1 MAAINNENVVIDID
15 SQSCTTFLKVSNDLL
30 NSFCDSGECNFKPT
44 RGCTKTLSPV
54 TNIHQT
60 IIQMES
66 KVIYSSQILSFSNYI
81 YVWLKQWLYLL
92 SAGLVIPVAGGSP
105 TLMKPL
111 LWPTITTFSPA
122 RKVKKKEIINL
133 SRSRLLFC
141 FRAQSGGWRTLQHHH
156 AVLLWPEQLSS
167 LQSFTQP
174 TNNEHR
180 HWLELRLSRV

>member
-15 SQSCTTFLKVSNDLL
+15 SQSCITFLKVSNDLL

-105 TLMKPL
+105 TLMKP
-111 LWPTITTFSPA
+111 P
-122 RKVKKKEIINL
+122 V
-133 SRSRLLFC
+133 
-141 FRAQSGGWRTLQHHH
+141 
-156 AVLLWPEQLSS
+156 
-167 LQSFTQP
+167 
-174 TNNEHR
+174 
-180 HWLELRLSRV
+180 